1 MITETHRKPEE
12 LVSAAPMLKNSPP
25 LNFKDGRQE
34 EHESYSAFPVLTRRY
49 LTYYLGVTMILS
61 TLTATIYFPLIPML
75 STHFHVSVQAINLTI
90 TVYAIVQALAP
101 ALFASIADATGRR
114 PIFLGLVALYAA
126 ASLGLTLSHDSYVG
140 LMILRAVQSMGGSPI
155 PALAY
160 GIVADVAPTAERGRM
175 LGPMLSTCNAISAVG
190 PVIGG
195 AVAMSTSSVRWIF
208 LTLLII
214 SLICLILGGFT
225 LPETLRTMVGNGQ
238 IPATGVWRTWWSIL
252 QWRRKPPASDEV
264 YRPQGSNDRAWQV
277 MHAFASFRMFL
288 CKDAAAVLW
297 TVAGSYSV
305 YYTFQVA
312 IPVIFAKIYA
322 YNELYIGLAFLP
334 GLAGMTLGGLIAGKL
349 VDRNYAETQKEL
361 IQDDFP
367 IEAARYRNYLVFV
380 LAEGAL
386 VAGYGWA
393 VHFQVHPSIPI
404 ILQFFV
410 CGVSTLLSHTASALL
425 IDIFPNQS
433 STAYAAGQVIR
444 CGISAASAAVLQP
457 LVDAVGYGW
466 YFTIFSVVISLLI
479 NICVMISRIKGAQWR
494 RKRSKN

>member
-1 MITETHRKPEE
+1 MATEPYNKPEE
-12 LVSAAPMLKNSPP
+12 LAMKASIPEKPP
-25 LNFKDGRQE
+25 HPGLEDASIE
-34 EHESYSAFPVLTRRY
+34 EHDPYSAFSVLTRRY
-49 LTYYLGVTMILS
+49 LTYFLGVTMILS

-75 STHFHVSVQAINLTI
+75 SVQFRVPVQAINLTI

-114 PIFLGLVALYAA
+114 PILLGLVALYAA
-126 ASLGLTLSHDSYVG
+126 ASLGLSLSRDSYVG
-140 LMILRAVQSMGGSPI
+140 LLILRAVQSIGGSPI

-160 GIVADVAPTAERGRM
+160 GVAADAAPTAERGRI

-195 AVAMSTSSVRWIF
+195 AVAMSTSSVRWVF
-208 LTLLII
+208 LTLFII

-225 LPETLRTMVGNGQ
+225 LPETLRTVVGNGQ
-238 IPATGVWRTWWSIL
+238 IPATGLWRTWWSIL
-252 QWRRKPPASDEV
+252 RWRYKPPESVEV
-264 YRPQGSNDRAWQV
+264 HRSQGSNNRAWKV
-277 MHAFASFRMFL
+277 THAFASFRMFL
-288 CKDAAAVLW
+288 YKDASAVLW

-312 IPVIFAKIYA
+312 IPVIFANIYA

-334 GLAGMTLGGLIAGKL
+334 GLAGMTLGGLIGGKL
-349 VDRNYAETQKEL
+349 ADRNYAKTQKEL
-361 IQDDFP
+361 IEDDFP
-367 IEAARYRNYLVFV
+367 IEVARYRNYLVLV
-380 LAEGAL
+380 LAEAAM
-386 VAGYGWA
+386 VASYGWA

-425 IDIFPNQS
+425 IDIFPDQS

-466 YFTIFSVVISLLI
+466 YFTMFSAVMSLLMSV
-479 NICVMISRIKGAQWR
+479 CVIISRTKGAQWR
-494 RKRSKN
+494 RKRY